1 MSSTQAQRSRVTRA
15 AQRSAT
21 SSWFES
27 PWQIAGRAVGS
38 ALAIAL
44 IAAVLALMVV
54 PRVLG
59 GDSLT
64 VLSGSMEPTF
74 SPGDVV
80 VVKGVTEAEVCSD
93 VSVGS
98 IVTYFPEPND
108 PTLITHRVIG
118 KTIGTFEDGTSCR
131 LITQGDANTA
141 VDEPISPAQV
151 RGVFMY
157 GVPGIG
163 WARQWVAQNPMVVAA
178 LAAAVL
184 IGWWLIGSSR
194 KPRTTVVSVPRQH
207 PPQAGPGPGQ
217 SSQAAASG
225 PRERELRER
234 ELAVRERELELRERE
249 LAFVLAERGS
259 AAPTAPG
266 SPIEQEGKPPSPS
279 ALPGGGVRQTG
290 EPPTGR
296 RPTIQTPTIQ
306 IHRNEA

>member
-1 MSSTQAQRSRVTRA
+1 
-15 AQRSAT
+15 
-21 SSWFES
+21 
-27 PWQIAGRAVGS
+27 
-38 ALAIAL
+38 
-44 IAAVLALMVV
+44 MVV

-131 LITQGDANTA
+131 LITQGDANTV

-157 GVPGIG
+157 GVPGIWSG
-163 WARQWVAQNPMVVAA
+163 APVGSPKPDGRRRARRRSAHRLVAD
-178 LAAAVL
+178 
-184 IGWWLIGSSR
+184 R
-194 KPRTTVVSVPRQH
+194 
-207 PPQAGPGPGQ
+207 
-217 SSQAAASG
+217 
-225 PRERELRER
+225 
-234 ELAVRERELELRERE
+234 
-249 LAFVLAERGS
+249 FLAEAAHHRGLGFRANTRRKRVRGRGS
-259 AAPTAPG
+259 RRRLPRPAPA
-266 SPIEQEGKPPSPS
+266 SVS
-279 ALPGGGVRQTG
+279 
-290 EPPTGR
+290 
-296 RPTIQTPTIQ
+296 
-306 IHRNEA
+306 